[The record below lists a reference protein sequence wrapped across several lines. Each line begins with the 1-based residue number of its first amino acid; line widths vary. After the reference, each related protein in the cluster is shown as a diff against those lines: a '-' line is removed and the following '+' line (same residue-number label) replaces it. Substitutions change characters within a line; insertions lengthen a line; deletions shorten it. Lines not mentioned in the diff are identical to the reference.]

1 MRLGTD
7 ADTCR
12 HELLNAFC
20 EPLIDHSFREPK
32 CFDNTALFGIIG
44 ENLLERI
51 RDILISDVRDV
62 LKIHSINPIYYTF
75 LKTIETFHNY

>member
-44 ENLLERI
+44 INFDAI
-51 RDILISDVRDV
+51 IYWKIL
-62 LKIHSINPIYYTF
+62 
-75 LKTIETFHNY
+75 ETF